1 MLLLALLMQILSCKC
16 VGCASVINIIM
27 WCLSAW
33 TWFAIKEV
41 DADADADADGEEV
54 HVLRGIID

>member
-1 MLLLALLMQILSCKC
+1 
-16 VGCASVINIIM
+16 M